1 MLQAGWAQRDITP
14 HVGVHMGGYWGRRSG
29 ATAIHDPLSA
39 KLVVW
44 QGPTG
49 AAALVSLDLVAIS
62 AERVVRIREEVSTA
76 MAGLDEQAVM
86 VCCSHTHAGPLTLA
100 FRGMGEVDEDY
111 LDHICAAVQAC
122 AFEAVKHMEDAQL
135 GYARAPVQIGLNRRQ
150 ARSGA
155 VVIGENPEG
164 PVAAYAH
171 VVSVQTARGRC
182 ILFQHAC
189 HPVVLGND
197 NHEISAEFPGAACA
211 EIEARTGD
219 LAGDLALF
227 INGASGDI
235 NPRRTGSTFDDV
247 ASLGQEL
254 GAAVVA
260 AATNTRPLSG
270 ISISAGTRRLDLPL
284 LPPPTGAK
292 AAVDHALQA
301 LKVAA
306 KSMGNLWDQRV
317 ARAGLEWSQ
326 ACLKAAQAPDADPS
340 QSFEIQGLRIG
351 ELTWL
356 GMEGEIFVRYQL
368 DIESNT
374 AEPIILCGYANG
386 CIGYVP
392 TQQDYALGGY
402 EVDEAYK
409 VYPSVRMIAPQS
421 DGIIRHGVA
430 QLLRELGAATS
441 R

>member
-1 MLQAGWAQRDITP
+1 
-14 HVGVHMGGYWGRRSG
+14 
-29 ATAIHDPLSA
+29 
-39 KLVVW
+39 
-44 QGPTG
+44 
-49 AAALVSLDLVAIS
+49 
-62 AERVVRIREEVSTA
+62 
-76 MAGLDEQAVM
+76 
-86 VCCSHTHAGPLTLA
+86 
-100 FRGMGEVDEDY
+100 
-111 LDHICAAVQAC
+111 
-122 AFEAVKHMEDAQL
+122 
-135 GYARAPVQIGLNRRQ
+135 
-150 ARSGA
+150 
-155 VVIGENPEG
+155 
-164 PVAAYAH
+164 
-171 VVSVQTARGRC
+171 
-182 ILFQHAC
+182 
-189 HPVVLGND
+189 
-197 NHEISAEFPGAACA
+197 
-211 EIEARTGD
+211 
-219 LAGDLALF
+219 
-227 INGASGDI
+227 
-235 NPRRTGSTFDDV
+235 
-247 ASLGQEL
+247 
-254 GAAVVA
+254 
-260 AATNTRPLSG
+260 
-270 ISISAGTRRLDLPL
+270 
-284 LPPPTGAK
+284 
-292 AAVDHALQA
+292 LQA

-368 DIESNT
+368 DMESNT